1 MGLVNEIFNS
11 LDMSITSNEYRYY
24 NLGGKAV
31 YIENFIKIIAFSKE
45 EIILK
50 LKKGMFKVTG
60 SELKIVELNKGSML
74 ISGSI
79 KGVEVYWKI

>member
-24 NLGGKAV
+24 NIGGKAV

-50 LKKGMFKVTG
+50 LKKGMFKVIG

-79 KGVEVYWKI
+79 KGVEVY

>member
-11 LDMSITSNEYRYY
+11 LDLSITSNEYRYY

-31 YIENFIKIIAFSKE
+31 YIENFIKIITFSKE

-60 SELKIVELNKGSML
+60 FELKIVELNKGSML

-79 KGVEVYWKI
+79 KGVEVY

>member
-74 ISGSI
+74 ISGSV
-79 KGVEVYWKI
+79 KGVEVY

>member
-11 LDMSITSNEYRYY
+11 LDIYITSNEYRYY
-24 NLGGKAV
+24 NIGGKAV

-50 LKKGMFKVTG
+50 FKKGMFKVTG

-79 KGVEVYWKI
+79 KGVEVY

>member
-11 LDMSITSNEYRYY
+11 LDISITSNEYRYY
-24 NLGGKAV
+24 NIGGKAV

-79 KGVEVYWKI
+79 KGVEVY

>member
-11 LDMSITSNEYRYY
+11 LDLSITSNEYRYY

-31 YIENFIKIIAFSKE
+31 YIENFTKIIAFSKE

-60 SELKIVELNKGSML
+60 SKLKIVELNKGSML

-79 KGVEVYWKI
+79 KGVEVY

>member
-11 LDMSITSNEYRYY
+11 LDLSITSNEYRYY

-31 YIENFIKIIAFSKE
+31 YIENFIKIITFSKE

-79 KGVEVYWKI
+79 KGVEVY

>member
-74 ISGSI
+74 ISGSV
-79 KGVEVYWKI
+79 KGVDVY